1 MPLAPFSN
9 VKSKL
14 NVNLALS
21 GVKTWAAVSPE
32 FDIVMA
38 QGIPRTNE
46 TTLGSCGPAPTF
58 EMQTHRAVETPQ
70 EAELEREK
78 LACSWRLHR
87 IDILRR
93 GKLESRRQL
102 MRARHIH

>member
-1 MPLAPFSN
+1 M
-9 VKSKL
+9 
-14 NVNLALS
+14 
-21 GVKTWAAVSPE
+21 
-32 FDIVMA
+32 
-38 QGIPRTNE
+38 R
-46 TTLGSCGPAPTF
+46 
-58 EMQTHRAVETPQ
+58 THRAVETPQ
-70 EAELEREK
+70 EVELEREK

>member
-46 TTLGSCGPAPTF
+46 TTLGTL
-58 EMQTHRAVETPQ
+58 TLRVTP
-70 EAELEREK
+70 
-78 LACSWRLHR
+78 W
-87 IDILRR
+87 
-93 GKLESRRQL
+93 
-102 MRARHIH
+102 